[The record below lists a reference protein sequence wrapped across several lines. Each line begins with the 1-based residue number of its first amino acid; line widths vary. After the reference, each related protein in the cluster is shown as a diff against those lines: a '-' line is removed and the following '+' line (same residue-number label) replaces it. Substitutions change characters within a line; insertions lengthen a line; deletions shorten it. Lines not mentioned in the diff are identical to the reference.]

1 MSIKAVVFDFG
12 NVICFPPAPSYRE
25 KMAALTG
32 LPLHT
37 LDDLD
42 RQYRGD
48 LFDRGTLDA
57 KGYYQF
63 ILEKAGVFPGDAV
76 LQELAQRDVDGWKNM
91 NGATE
96 ALMREIQKEG
106 FKLGIL
112 SNMPRDFL
120 AWGKDHI
127 EAFRKAD
134 VGIFSCELGSVKPET
149 PIYEALLAAL
159 GCRAEEVVFFDD
171 VQDNIDKA
179 AALGIHGFIW
189 KDPET
194 ARQDFRSVAYGIA

>member
-12 NVICFPPAPSYRE
+12 NVICFPPPEGQRE
-25 KMAALTG
+25 KIAAMAG

-37 LDDLD
+37 LDELD

-48 LFDRGTLDA
+48 LFDRGTLDT
-57 KGYYQF
+57 KGYYKF
-63 ILEKAGVFPGDAV
+63 ILEQAGVFPGDEA
-76 LQELAQRDVDGWKNM
+76 LQKIAQADSDGWKKM
-91 NGATE
+91 NPGTE
-96 ALMREIQKEG
+96 ALIREIQRAG

-120 AWGKDHI
+120 AWGRAHI
-127 EAFRKAD
+127 GFFRTAD
-134 VGIFSCELGSVKPET
+134 VGIFSCELGFIKPET

-179 AALGIHGFIW
+179 VSLGILGFLW

-194 ARQDFRSVAYGIA
+194 ARKDLRSVHVIT